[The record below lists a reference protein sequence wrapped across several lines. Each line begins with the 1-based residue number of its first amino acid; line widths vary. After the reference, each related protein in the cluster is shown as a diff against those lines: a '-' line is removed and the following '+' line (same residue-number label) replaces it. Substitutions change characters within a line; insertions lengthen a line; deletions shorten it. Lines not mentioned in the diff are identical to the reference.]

1 MSSSSA
7 KSHPPL
13 ANDAYFGKSVLIS
26 LLLLSLF
33 LNANAFSLTLP
44 RADGID
50 AFVPESSP
58 FVDDEAFEPLET
70 VNGALGL
77 PPLNETVFANL
88 TTQLLLNSSFTRF
101 PKLLFFIVFS
111 TIFLNHH

>member
-1 MSSSSA
+1 M
-7 KSHPPL
+7 
-13 ANDAYFGKSVLIS
+13 LI
-26 LLLLSLF
+26 LLLLSLLF
-33 LNANAFSLTLP
+33 LNASAFSLILP

-88 TTQLLLNSSFTRF
+88 TTAMQLLSPNITRF
-101 PKLLFFIVFS
+101 LTRTFSFFAS
-111 TIFLNHH
+111 HLPYSS